1 MENIFVALKPA
12 TCLNERSQR
21 LKSSLLLRHLC
32 NVSPEAS
39 IPWQHRFQGFLF
51 QEPAAVAN
59 DVARV
64 VVPGSETF
72 WDPGHPSYLFD
83 KCLFLSTN
91 FEHYCLYVPDDAAKI
106 RFFGL
111 KVPQKSVWAGKRSC
125 RTWKVPFYGLG
136 VELDPHGQ
144 NMSKPTPVNKQGY
157 LFRGIERF
165 LETRHCLVAPFRR
178 QEECL
183 LRVHCHLPTGTK
195 WVPNL
200 PNGRPVRMSS
210 SHIA

>member
-1 MENIFVALKPA
+1 MRVCLKGMGKNKSKSCESAISSYLPTNMGHLEKNKQGKSDRNRSFGILCFMQVCLEKGFAQNCKFKGENVVLISTIQFGVSYFNHVWMTCQELYVSLQNFPVRTCNLQHDLNMENIFVALKPA

-72 WDPGHPSYLFD
+72 
-83 KCLFLSTN
+83 
-91 FEHYCLYVPDDAAKI
+91 
-106 RFFGL
+106 
-111 KVPQKSVWAGKRSC
+111 
-125 RTWKVPFYGLG
+125 
-136 VELDPHGQ
+136 
-144 NMSKPTPVNKQGY
+144 
-157 LFRGIERF
+157 
-165 LETRHCLVAPFRR
+165 
-178 QEECL
+178 
-183 LRVHCHLPTGTK
+183 
-195 WVPNL
+195 
-200 PNGRPVRMSS
+200 
-210 SHIA
+210 